1 MEQLLSERTSAAR
14 TLSRPLAF
22 LLALSCG
29 LVAANLY
36 YAQPLIDP
44 IEVTFGISAGA
55 GGLIVTVA
63 RLWKWPLVLAALT
76 LFGLLAALLG
86 QDAVW
91 WIASWVTLAAPLA
104 VIVLCVLRS

>member
-1 MEQLLSERTSAAR
+1 M
-14 TLSRPLAF
+14 
-22 LLALSCG
+22 
-29 LVAANLY
+29 
-36 YAQPLIDP
+36 
-44 IEVTFGISAGA
+44 
-55 GGLIVTVA
+55 TVA

-104 VIVLCVLRS
+104 VIVLCILRS